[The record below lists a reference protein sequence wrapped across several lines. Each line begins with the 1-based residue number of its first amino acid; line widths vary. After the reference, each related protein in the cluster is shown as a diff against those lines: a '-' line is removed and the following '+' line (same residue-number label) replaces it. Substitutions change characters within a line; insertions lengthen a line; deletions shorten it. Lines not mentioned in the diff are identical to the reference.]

1 MSITG
6 KKSILLLGKT
16 KYHGRSRL
24 QKTTDRLIAAG
35 VKQINSLEVNI
46 WYDNK

>member
-1 MSITG
+1 M
-6 KKSILLLGKT
+6 
-16 KYHGRSRL
+16 HGRSRL
-24 QKTTDRLIAAG
+24 KKKQTDSLIAAG